1 MGMTSILQLAKIIFA
16 VIAIYYGVKFFR
28 LKNKRRQGVK
38 KRFIYSSIAFILLL
52 LFGTQPNNVKSS
64 ADSNVKI
71 VKKYVGKDKY
81 EIAKDEHTALVA
93 KKKKLEKQVDKS
105 QDKKDKIVDQQRQE
119 KEDAAREQA
128 RQQEEQE
135 KTQKKAQEDAKA
147 QEQAQAQQAKAS
159 TDSGSGVA
167 KGDMNTASSGQIVGN
182 KNSHIYH
189 VPGQRGYNMNSSNA
203 VYFNSEQ
210 EAIAAGYRKAKV

>member
-1 MGMTSILQLAKIIFA
+1 MTFILQLAKIIFA
-16 VIAIYYGVKFFR
+16 IIAIYYGVKFFR
-28 LKNKRRQGVK
+28 LKNNRRQGVK

-52 LFGTQPNNVKSS
+52 LFGTQPSSVKSS
-64 ADSNVKI
+64 TDSNVKI

-105 QDKKDKIVDQQRQE
+105 QDKKDEIVDQQRQE

-128 RQQEEQE
+128 RQQEEA
-135 KTQKKAQEDAKA
+135 QKRAQEDAKA
-147 QEQAQAQQAKAS
+147 QEKAQSQQAKAS

-167 KGDMNTASSGQIVGN
+167 KGDMNTSSSGQIVGN